1 MTTTIY
7 HIQSTKPRSET
18 GARPES
24 VFFAWFVVNVN
35 SLRNLDG
42 ALFLSSTNSR
52 GPYRCRGAKGQSERN
67 VFGRC
72 VNAALGT
79 YGTEP
84 CAAIRKKIARL
95 GTICTQDAEDLPALL
110 DNAGFSF
117 SVLEL

>member
-1 MTTTIY
+1 MTTIY

-24 VFFAWFVVNVN
+24 VFFAWFVVEKKRGDKKVG
-35 SLRNLDG
+35 R
-42 ALFLSSTNSR
+42 LFLSQSKEVRKCYSQNGLGWAEDIAFFR
-52 GPYRCRGAKGQSERN
+52 G
-67 VFGRC
+67 C
-72 VNAALGT
+72 VALALTT

-84 CAAIRKKIARL
+84 CAVIRKKIARL
-95 GTICTQDAEDLPALL
+95 GRVCAQEAPDLPTLL

>member
-1 MTTTIY
+1 MTTIY

-24 VFFAWFVVNVN
+24 VFFAWFVVKNGWG
-35 SLRNLDG
+35 SYKLSK
-42 ALFLSSTNSR
+42 LFLSQPNADRYCYSR
-52 GPYRCRGAKGQSERN
+52 DGSGLNKDIDLFRSCAQI
-67 VFGRC
+67 
-72 VNAALGT
+72 ALST

-95 GTICTQDAEDLPALL
+95 GTVCAQEAPDLPTLL